1 MAARHGKLLQSL
13 NVTERELCAVS
24 KRLRF
29 LRGDVT
35 AKRPERSEKR
45 TEPVAWWHLGR
56 DARQNLGHLDPA
68 PLFRRLTRRDSHGE
82 GDNAVLASDGRIGL
96 RAGLDGVDEGK
107 SLGLVSGDIP
117 AHEKIVRQVGH
128 AHKVLGECARRVGI
142 HVVCH
147 HHCLGAERLGAL
159 VVAICGLAADIDHGG
174 AAARVLHYNGGSVV
188 GLRTRQIRDRLR
200 IHGKMSARS
209 KMAPRFCRCAQAGR
223 RARLYSL
230 ACHLL
235 DRSCRSQQRRSPR
248 GPHPSGSETCR
259 GHGLPCP

>member
-188 GLRTRQIRDRLR
+188 GLRTRQIRDRLIDHAGANSEDLLGVLTHQEAR
-200 IHGKMSARS
+200 HVEVMDCHVLEDTASALDV
-209 KMAPRFCRCAQAGR
+209 FLGR
-223 RARLYSL
+223 RARIARCELD
-230 ACHLL
+230 L
-235 DRSCRSQQRRSPR
+235 DRRADL
-248 GPHPSGSETCR
+248 TA
-259 GHGLPCP
+259 

>member
-117 AHEKIVRQVGH
+117 ANTGQDRG
-128 AHKVLGECARRVGI
+128 GPRV
-142 HVVCH
+142 C
-147 HHCLGAERLGAL
+147 RL
-159 VVAICGLAADIDHGG
+159 
-174 AAARVLHYNGGSVV
+174 
-188 GLRTRQIRDRLR
+188 
-200 IHGKMSARS
+200 IHG
-209 KMAPRFCRCAQAGR
+209 
-223 RARLYSL
+223 
-230 ACHLL
+230 LL
-235 DRSCRSQQRRSPR
+235 RKQGTGFR
-248 GPHPSGSETCR
+248 GTGST
-259 GHGLPCP
+259 GS